1 MEEKK
6 VRWRYIIDRT
16 FQNQFMLRFSLIVI
30 LVVVATLG
38 LLWVLQKN
46 PYGQGLLPAKVLFSL
61 TDRKVSCTAPG
72 GQSFDLLL
80 PGRPY
85 NAFELYWKPIL
96 VVGGLNLLLIVVFSL
111 FYSHSMAGPIH
122 NIKSSLRDMVAG
134 GEPRPIRVRKGDQFQ
149 DLADLLNQLIEK
161 RVK

>member
-1 MEEKK
+1 MEDKK
-6 VRWRYIIDRT
+6 VRWKYVVDAP
-16 FQNQFMLRFSLIVI
+16 FQNQFMLRFSLIII
-30 LVVVATLG
+30 LVVLATLG

-46 PYGQGLLPAKVLFSL
+46 PYGQGLLPAKVLFPM
-61 TDRKVSCTAPG
+61 TDKVVKCQGPDGVA
-72 GQSFDLLL
+72 FDLFE
-80 PGRPY
+80 PGKPY
-85 NAFELYWKPIL
+85 NAFQLYWKPII

-122 NIKSSLRDMVAG
+122 NIKVSIADLVAG